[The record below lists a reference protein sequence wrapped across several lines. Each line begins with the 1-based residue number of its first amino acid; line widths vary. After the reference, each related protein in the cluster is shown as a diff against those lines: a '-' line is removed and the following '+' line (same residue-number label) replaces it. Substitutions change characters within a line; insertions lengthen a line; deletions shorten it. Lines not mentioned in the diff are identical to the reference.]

1 MADINKIS
9 TYLGRVLIGV
19 ALVAFVEDRQNV
31 LAAVEVIEGSEG
43 RIFAK
48 IDQILAMLAAEIEVV
63 LRVQLVRLFDLN
75 KSEVKG
81 NFSWGAQS
89 VNLTQLS
96 KQGKLLIKK
105 SSSPTFYINFKTQPL
120 AQGTACHRNRKL
132 TWIFSA
138 WIEKPSERG
147 FILCSTSTSVSKLVV
162 NTTCH
167 DKRYSNQV
175 ISHPS

>member
-1 MADINKIS
+1 MADVNKIL

-48 IDQILAMLAAEIEVV
+48 IDQIVAMLAAEIEVV

-81 NFSWGAQS
+81 NFSWGLRA
-89 VNLTQLS
+89 
-96 KQGKLLIKK
+96 
-105 SSSPTFYINFKTQPL
+105 
-120 AQGTACHRNRKL
+120 
-132 TWIFSA
+132 
-138 WIEKPSERG
+138 
-147 FILCSTSTSVSKLVV
+147 
-162 NTTCH
+162 
-167 DKRYSNQV
+167 
-175 ISHPS
+175 